1 MRTTDPRTG
10 VSALLVNAG
19 QVGGTL
25 LVDCTL
31 RLALNIG
38 IALEARKTLARGS
51 SVSVITNC
59 IVSTGRRVAGVDD
72 FRSVGGS

>member
-1 MRTTDPRTG
+1 MDSTDPRTG
-10 VSALLVNAG
+10 IPALLVHAG
-19 QVGGTL
+19 QVGGTI

-38 IALEARKTLARGS
+38 VALEARKTLARGS